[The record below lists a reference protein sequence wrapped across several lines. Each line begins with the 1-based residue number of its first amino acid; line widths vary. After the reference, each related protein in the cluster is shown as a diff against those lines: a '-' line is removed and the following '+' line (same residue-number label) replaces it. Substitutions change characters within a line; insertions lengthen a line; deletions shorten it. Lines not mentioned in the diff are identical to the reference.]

1 MHSIRFSKVRHFS
14 SHARVTQQASHIL
27 KEATTHAPSPIV
39 SCTAFPLTSNSTS
52 RVTSESVINADSN
65 LHFYRN
71 KLLDKYVQEDTTP
84 ITLRQLLFYERQL
97 NTDRLLKSANY
108 VRQELPVR
116 ISHRIREFQNLP
128 FIVGTNPHI
137 KSVYDIYWQ
146 AFERLR
152 KVPPIRTLEDNDN
165 FCDKLIESLESH
177 MVAIPNLVLGISECE
192 QLIDSD
198 RIDRFMHATLRS
210 RVSRRVLAEQHLAL
224 SQRLKRILN
233 KISHDTVFSSCSA
246 RDTVSQCVKLARAHS
261 TADNVQSPDVMIDGQ
276 DATFTYIFD
285 HIEYVIYQL
294 LSNSFRHTIAT
305 HPQNNLP
312 PIKVTVCSNDA
323 DVFFRI
329 SDQGGGMPASIY
341 NQLWSYGQRPHA
353 RFGNF
358 RNVSQL
364 AARITEH
371 DQVTVPLG
379 IGLPMSRVYTEY
391 WGGDINIVTMDGWG
405 TDAYVRIPKFGTQ
418 LENLDFVSVS
428 EEEGREDEGWPMS
441 HRRFVV

>member
-1 MHSIRFSKVRHFS
+1 MQTATTTITSRVRHFS
-14 SHARVTQQASHIL
+14 SHVRVAQQQASHIL
-27 KEATTHAPSPIV
+27 KESTSHSPSP
-39 SCTAFPLTSNSTS
+39 STAPTHSSLTSPPPPS
-52 RVTSESVINADSN
+52 RTVVNVDSN

-71 KLLDKYVQEDTTP
+71 KLLDEYVQQKTTP

-108 VRQELPVR
+108 VRRELPVR
-116 ISHRIREFQNLP
+116 ISHRIREFQKLP

-137 KSVYDIYWQ
+137 QSVYDIYWQ

-152 KVPPIRTLEDNDN
+152 KVPPIRTLQENDA
-165 FCDKLIESLESH
+165 FCDKLIESLQSH
-177 MVAIPNLVLGISECE
+177 MVAIPRLVLGISECE
-192 QLIDSD
+192 QHIDPD

-224 SQRLKRILN
+224 SQQLRN
-233 KISHDTVFSSCSA
+233 KLSPVFSSCSA
-246 RDTVSQCVKLARAHS
+246 RDTVAQCVALARAHS
-261 TADNVQSPDVMIDGQ
+261 AADNVQAPEVMIDGQ
-276 DATFTYIFD
+276 DVWFTYIFD
-285 HIEYVIYQL
+285 HIEYIIYQL

-305 HPQNNLP
+305 HPQHTLP

-323 DVFFRI
+323 DVLFRI
-329 SDQGGGMPASIY
+329 SDQGGGMSASIY
-341 NQLWSYGQRPHA
+341 NQIWSYGQRPHA

-391 WGGDINIVTMDGWG
+391 WGGNINIVTMDGWG
-405 TDAYVRIPKFGTQ
+405 TDAYVRVPRFGTQ
-418 LENLDFVSVS
+418 LENLDVVS